1 MGLIIFWSVI
11 ALFYFALTIVTGIAL
26 CKLKQDLSKLD
37 DISPSGIINK
47 RGEVVPVE
55 STLYK
60 ALKAILITDILGFL
74 AATAAAIVSIKFT
87 T

>member
-11 ALFYFALTIVTGIAL
+11 ALFYFTLTIVTGIAL
-26 CKLKQDLSKLD
+26 CNLKRDLSKLD
-37 DISPSGIINK
+37 HMSPSGIINN
-47 RGEVVPVE
+47 RGKAIPVE

-74 AATAAAIVSIKFT
+74 AATAAAIVSIIFT